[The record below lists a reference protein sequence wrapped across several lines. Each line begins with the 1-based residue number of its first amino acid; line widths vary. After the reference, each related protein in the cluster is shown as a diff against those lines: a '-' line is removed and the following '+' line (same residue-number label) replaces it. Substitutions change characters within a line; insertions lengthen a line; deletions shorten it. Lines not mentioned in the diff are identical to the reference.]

1 MRPSRAP
8 LVDPVGPAPLAPGAG
23 EETSEPVSVLAL
35 LNALLRRRT
44 LVIAL
49 AVLTATLLAGI
60 PLLLPR
66 TYTSAASF
74 MPQSRRTPSNLSG
87 IAAQFGITVPLAEG
101 SESPQF
107 YVDLLR
113 SREIRRA
120 AVDTRYTYATDTG
133 RVAATLVEIYREK
146 AKTAPLRREAAMTR
160 LASKMSTEISPRTG
174 VVSLKVTTPSAELSQ
189 RVAER
194 LVALVSQFNLERRQ
208 SQAGEERRFTEQRL
222 ASLRGELRTAE
233 NRLESF
239 LLANREFRNAP
250 TLVFEQR
257 RLEAD
262 VNVLR
267 QLVTQLTQAVEQA
280 KIDEVRDTPVI
291 TIVERP
297 EAPVRPDPR
306 GLILRAILGLFLGAG
321 IGAALALVQ
330 EALRRTAVRR
340 SEEYAEFATLRREMV
355 GDLTHP
361 WRPVARLFRRREPA
375 AR

>member
-1 MRPSRAP
+1 MMRPSRAP
-8 LVDPVGPAPLAPGAG
+8 LADPLGPAPLAPGAG
-23 EETSEPVSVLAL
+23 DDGGEPVSVLAL
-35 LNALLRRRT
+35 LNALLRRRA
-44 LVIAL
+44 LVIGLAL
-49 AVLTATLLAGI
+49 GTATLVAGV

-113 SREIRRA
+113 SRETLRA
-120 AVDTRYTYATDTG
+120 AVDTRYTYAADTG

-146 AKTAPLRREAAMTR
+146 AKTPALRREAAMRR
-160 LASKMSTEISPRTG
+160 LADKMATEISPRTG
-174 VVSLKVTTPSAELSQ
+174 VVSLEVTTQNAELSRQ
-189 RVAER
+189 VAQR

-222 ASLRGELRTAE
+222 AGLRGELRTAE

-239 LLANREFRNAP
+239 LLANREVRNAP
-250 TLVFEQR
+250 TLLFAQR

-291 TIVERP
+291 TVVARP

-306 GLILRAILGLFLGAG
+306 QLVLRAIVGFLLGA
-321 IGAALALVQ
+321 AAGVGLALLQ
-330 EALRRTAVRR
+330 ETLRRTGVRR
-340 SEEYAEFATLRREMV
+340 SDEYAAFSSLGRETV

-361 WRPVARLFRRREPA
+361 WRPLARLFRRGQPA
-375 AR
+375 R

>member
-8 LVDPVGPAPLAPGAG
+8 LADPPAPAPLSPGDADA
-23 EETSEPVSVLAL
+23 EPVSLLAL
-35 LNALLRRRT
+35 VNALLRRRT
-44 LVIAL
+44 LVLAL
-49 AVLTATLLAGI
+49 ALGVALLLAGSALI
-60 PLLLPR
+60 FPR
-66 TYTSAASF
+66 SYTSAVTF

-87 IAAQFGITVPLAEG
+87 IAAQFGITVPLGEG

-113 SREIRRA
+113 SREILRA
-120 AVDTRYTYATDTG
+120 VVDARYSYVADTG
-133 RVAATLVEIYREK
+133 RVTGTLVQIYREK
-146 AKTAPLRREAAMTR
+146 AKTAPLRREAAMRR
-160 LASKMSTEISPRTG
+160 LSDKMTTDISPRTG
-174 VVSLKVTTPSAELSQ
+174 VVSLEVTTNHPDLSQ
-189 RVAER
+189 QVAAR
-194 LVALVSQFNLERRQ
+194 LVDLVSQFNLNRRQ

-222 ASLRGELRTAE
+222 TDLRRELRTSE

-239 LLANREFRNAP
+239 LQSNREFRSAP
-250 TLVFEQR
+250 SLLFEQR

-297 EAPVRPDPR
+297 ESPVRPDPR
-306 GLILRAILGLFLGAG
+306 GLVLRTIVGLFFGGGLGVAVVLLTEG
-321 IGAALALVQ
+321 
-330 EALRRTAVRR
+330 LRRTGVRR
-340 SEEYAEFATLRREMV
+340 SEEYAEFASLKRDAV

-361 WRPVARLFRRREPA
+361 WRPLTRAFGRGGRAR
-375 AR
+375 